1 MLTVMKAHAHV
12 ATPLVGRVT
21 GTTDRVDV
29 SGWAA
34 RLLDL
39 RARQLRVANAAL
51 LRALGGDG
59 AASK

>member
-1 MLTVMKAHAHV
+1 MTVMQPVTSPSAA
-12 ATPLVGRVT
+12 APLVGRVT
-21 GTTDRVDV
+21 GGTERLDV

-51 LRALGGDG
+51 LRALAGDRPER
-59 AASK
+59 